1 MKHRHGFTLVETL
14 LVVVIMGLVTL
25 MVIPRLN
32 SAFDRTGV
40 LNAKARIT
48 ALYSTARSIAIS
60 SNQTGI
66 LRVNGNQIYVY
77 ARPRRKAPT
86 AGNSVDTIVRPVDLN
101 TVYGVTVTGGA
112 DSVRIASTGLG
123 LDSANVILTKSTFID
138 TIFISRYGR
147 VIK

>member
-1 MKHRHGFTLVETL
+1 
-14 LVVVIMGLVTL
+14 MGLVTL
-25 MVIPRLN
+25 MALPKLN

-77 ARPRRKAPT
+77 ARPRRRAPVGANT
-86 AGNSVDTIVRPVDLN
+86 VDTIIPPVNLY
-101 TVYGVTVTGGA
+101 TVYGVTVTGGT
-112 DSVRIASTGLG
+112 DSVRVASTGLG
-123 LDSANVILTKSTFID
+123 LDSANVILSKST
-138 TIFISRYGR
+138 Y
-147 VIK
+147 V

>member
-1 MKHRHGFTLVETL
+1 VKHRHGFTLVETL

-66 LRVNGNQIYVY
+66 LRVNGNQVYVY
-77 ARPRRKAPT
+77 ARPRRKAPSAPSTSIRCT
-86 AGNSVDTIVRPVDLN
+86 ASP
-101 TVYGVTVTGGA
+101 
-112 DSVRIASTGLG
+112 
-123 LDSANVILTKSTFID
+123 
-138 TIFISRYGR
+138 
-147 VIK
+147 

>member
-1 MKHRHGFTLVETL
+1 VKRNGFTLVETL
-14 LVVVIMGLVTL
+14 LVVVIMGLITL
-25 MVIPRLN
+25 MALPKLN

-40 LNAKARIT
+40 LNAKARVM
-48 ALYSTARSIAIS
+48 ALYSTARSVAIS

-77 ARPRRKAPT
+77 ARPRRRAPIGANT
-86 AGNSVDTIVRPVDLN
+86 VDTIVRPVDLN
-101 TVYGVTVTGGA
+101 TVYGVNVTGGT
-112 DSVRIASTGLG
+112 DSVRVSATGLG
-123 LDSANVILTKSTFID
+123 LDSATVILTKSTFVD